1 MHVLCLILSL
11 LSILSGHLRLA
22 PGDFIIARDMWG
34 DGDEIHDVVQAFI
47 APRSV
52 DSRHPSHLDAE
63 CLLDVSDVLNEEDI
77 RVLTDVRDRILGNR
91 EDRSPDKAQF
101 VDGQWTGGIA
111 WERSEFAQCIG
122 HSERCY
128 TLAQSYQHQRNL
140 VSPTAG
146 AKVVD
151 PSKPTAHH
159 DMRSDAIQVS
169 WIYSFFP
176 FESRS

>member
-1 MHVLCLILSL
+1 MSYSAAEYL
-11 LSILSGHLRLA
+11 
-22 PGDFIIARDMWG
+22 
-34 DGDEIHDVVQAFI
+34 
-47 APRSV
+47 
-52 DSRHPSHLDAE
+52 PS
-63 CLLDVSDVLNEEDI
+63 VSDVLDGSDI
-77 RVLTDVRDRILGNR
+77 RALTDIRGRILGDR
-91 EDRSPDKAQF
+91 KDRSPDKAQF
-101 VDGQWTGGIA
+101 VDGQWSGGIA

-122 HSERCY
+122 QSEHCY